1 MAVAGAI
8 ADGKVSM
15 NYTVLIGERT
25 YEIRPD
31 ANQTVEINGEPHRVD
46 FRNIEGS
53 GFYSALI
60 DNRSWQALVER
71 DGDEYR
77 ISIDGELYVV
87 TVQDERT
94 RKIQKALNKASTA
107 SGEFILKAP
116 MPGLVRQIPIQVG
129 QTIPQGQ
136 GLIILEA
143 MKMENELRSPRA
155 GVVQEIR
162 VKPGD
167 AVELGQTLVIIH

>member
-1 MAVAGAI
+1 M
-8 ADGKVSM
+8 K
-15 NYTVLIGERT
+15 YTVLIGDRA

-31 ANQTVEINGEPHRVD
+31 ANQTVEIDGEPHRVD
-46 FRNIEGS
+46 FRSIEDS
-53 GFYSALI
+53 GIYSVLI

-77 ISIDGELYVV
+77 ISIDGEMYVI
-87 TVQDERT
+87 TVQDERS
-94 RKIQKALNKASTA
+94 RKIQKALSKAA
-107 SGEFILKAP
+107 SATGEFVLKAP
-116 MPGLVRQIPIQVG
+116 MPGLVRSIPVQVG
-129 QTIPQGQ
+129 QDIPQGH

-155 GVVQEIR
+155 GTVREIR

-167 AVELGQTLVIIH
+167 AVELGQALVIIH

>member
-1 MAVAGAI
+1 
-8 ADGKVSM
+8 M

-46 FRNIEGS
+46 FRSIEDS
-53 GFYSALI
+53 GFYSVLI
-60 DNRSWQALVER
+60 DNHSWQALVER

-77 ISIDGELYVV
+77 ISIDGEMYVA
-87 TVQDERT
+87 TVQDERS
-94 RKIQKALNKASTA
+94 RKIQKALSKAAGAT
-107 SGEFILKAP
+107 GEFVLKAP
-116 MPGLVRQIPIQVG
+116 MPGLVKSVPVQVG
-129 QTIPQGQ
+129 QEIPQGQ
-136 GLIILEA
+136 GLVILEA

-155 GVVQEIR
+155 GMIQEVR

-167 AVELGQTLVIIH
+167 AVELGQALVIIH